1 MTVQA
6 LQRLIQI
13 GEGLHI
19 EFKKKIPEPER
30 IAKEIIALANT
41 KGGKILVGIEDD
53 GTVCGVRDADE
64 ETFALKQAMVR
75 HISPEVEH
83 DIEVVPV
90 SRKKDV
96 LVLSIP
102 NSHKKPHFL
111 ISKDGMRK
119 IAFVRLE
126 DKSIEASKEMVRIMR
141 DEQNPRD
148 VQFEFGEKERKLM
161 AYLDRYEK
169 ITVSQFAR
177 LADIPPKQ
185 AAHTLVLLVRA
196 NILMLKPQEDEDLY
210 LVA

>member
-41 KGGKILVGIEDD
+41 KGGKILIGIEDD
-53 GTVCGVRDADE
+53 GTICGVRDAE
-64 ETFALKQAMVR
+64 EEIFALEQAMTR
-75 HISPEVEH
+75 HILPAVDHELA
-83 DIEVVPV
+83 VVPI
-90 SRKKDV
+90 SRKKEV

-102 NSHKKPHFL
+102 NSRKKPHFL
-111 ISKDGMRK
+111 LQADGARK
-119 IAFVRLE
+119 VAFIRIA
-126 DKSIEASKEMVRIMR
+126 DKSVEASKEMVRLMR

-161 AYLDRYEK
+161 TYLDRYEK
-169 ITVSQFAR
+169 ITVSKFAQ

-196 NILMLKPQEDEDLY
+196 NILSLKPQEDEDLY
-210 LVA
+210 MVA

>member
-111 ISKDGMRK
+111 ISDRK
-119 IAFVRLE
+119 SV
-126 DKSIEASKEMVRIMR
+126 
-141 DEQNPRD
+141 
-148 VQFEFGEKERKLM
+148 
-161 AYLDRYEK
+161 
-169 ITVSQFAR
+169 
-177 LADIPPKQ
+177 
-185 AAHTLVLLVRA
+185 
-196 NILMLKPQEDEDLY
+196 
-210 LVA
+210 